1 VTVRGVPAK
10 KVNLSAYQEAKQ
22 THWARKAGSQPHQGN
37 VDKTQKRTD
46 VVKPRTSLPRRNK

>member
-1 VTVRGVPAK
+1 VQGVPAK
-10 KVNLSAYQEAKQ
+10 RVNPSAYQDQKR

-37 VDKTQKRTD
+37 VDKIQKRTD